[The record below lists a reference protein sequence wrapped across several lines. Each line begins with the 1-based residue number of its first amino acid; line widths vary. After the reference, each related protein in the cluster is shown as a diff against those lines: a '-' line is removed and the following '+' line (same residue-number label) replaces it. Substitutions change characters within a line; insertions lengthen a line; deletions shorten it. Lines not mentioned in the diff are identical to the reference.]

1 MDDASP
7 RYDVVGLGS
16 AVLDVLTL
24 VDQFPSGESV
34 QQAAAI
40 EMQGGGPVATALVA
54 LARLGAR
61 TAMLSVVGDDWRGH
75 YLLDEFQREG
85 VATNQIVQQPNSS
98 SFAASIMVRKRDG
111 ARAIT
116 YVPGS
121 GPEFVLTGS
130 HRAVLQQT
138 NILHLN
144 GRYFS
149 ACLKAAQWIHQCGG
163 RVSFDGGADRYH
175 SDYRQLVPMTDIC
188 IVARDFAE
196 QYTAASNLEH
206 AAAALLNEG
215 PELVVITDG
224 AEGSWIFA
232 RDGTQ
237 FQQPAYLVPD
247 VVDTTGCGDSYHGAF
262 LFGLI
267 KGMDLRDC
275 ARLASAVAA
284 LNARQLGGRSGL
296 PSLAQVQAFLS

>member
-1 MDDASP
+1 
-7 RYDVVGLGS
+7 
-16 AVLDVLTL
+16 
-24 VDQFPSGESV
+24 
-34 QQAAAI
+34 
-40 EMQGGGPVATALVA
+40 
-54 LARLGAR
+54 
-61 TAMLSVVGDDWRGH
+61 MLSVVGDDWRGQ
-75 YLLDEFQREG
+75 YLLEEFQREG
-85 VATNQIVQQPNSS
+85 VATSQILQQPNSK

-121 GPEFVLTGS
+121 GPELVLTES

-138 NILHLN
+138 SILHLN

-149 ACLKAAQWIHQCGG
+149 ACLEATQWIHQCGG
-163 RVSFDGGADRYH
+163 QVSFDGGADRYQPEF
-175 SDYRQLVPMTDIC
+175 RQLVPMTDIC

-196 QYTAASNLEH
+196 QYTTTTDLER
-206 AAAALLNEG
+206 AAATLLREG
-215 PELVVITDG
+215 PKLVVITDG
-224 AEGSWIFA
+224 TKGSWIFVN
-232 RDGTQ
+232 DGTQ

-267 KGMDLRDC
+267 KGMHLRDC

-284 LNARQLGGRSGL
+284 LNSRQLGGRSGL
-296 PSLAQVQAFLS
+296 PNLAQVKAFLS

>member
-1 MDDASP
+1 MDCSSP

-16 AVLDVLTL
+16 TVLDILTL
-24 VDQFPSGESV
+24 VDQFPAGESV

-61 TAMLSVVGDDWRGH
+61 TAMLTIVGDDWRGQ
-75 YLLDEFQREG
+75 YLLQELQREG
-85 VATNQIVQQPNSS
+85 VATSQIVQQPNCS
-98 SFAASIMVRKRDG
+98 SFAACIFVRKQDG

-116 YVPGS
+116 YLPGS
-121 GPEFVLTGS
+121 GPELVLTEAQ
-130 HRAVLQQT
+130 RTVIQQAR
-138 NILHLN
+138 ILHLN

-149 ACLKAAQWIHQCGG
+149 ACREAARWIHQCGG
-163 RVSFDGGADRYH
+163 RVSFDGGAHRYQPQL
-175 SDYRQLVPMTDIC
+175 RQLVPMTDIC

-196 QYTAASNLEH
+196 QYTTTADLER
-206 AAAALLNEG
+206 AAAILLDEG

-224 AEGSWIFA
+224 ANGSWVFA
-232 RDGTQ
+232 NDGTQ
-237 FQQPAYLVPD
+237 FQQPAYLLPN

-267 KGMDLRDC
+267 KGMTLREC

-284 LNARQLGGRSGL
+284 LNAQQLGGRSGL
-296 PSLAQVQAFLS
+296 PNLAQVQAFLS